1 MSARSRSLFLI
12 ALSAVAALA
21 TAAEQKISIGSVAPN
36 FDLPVLGAKQ
46 HLALSNLRGHVVLL
60 DFWASWCGPCRQS
73 FPLYDQLRAE
83 LPPGDFTVL
92 AVNLDETPEAP
103 RAFLDEHPVHYSSL
117 ADPSGKVAQ
126 DFGLVGMPSSFVLDR
141 NGVVRARHAGFKP
154 QDIDDLRKEILGL
167 IAEPQGATPESLG
180 QIVRPNPSDGN

>member
-1 MSARSRSLFLI
+1 MSAKSFILI
-12 ALSAVAALA
+12 ALSAFAAI
-21 TAAEQKISIGSVAPN
+21 TAAAEPKISVGSAAPN

-83 LPPGDFTVL
+83 LPPGDFTML
-92 AVNLDETPEAP
+92 AINLDETPDAP

-167 IAEPQGATPESLG
+167 IAEPRGATLESVGVVVHPAPED
-180 QIVRPNPSDGN
+180 R